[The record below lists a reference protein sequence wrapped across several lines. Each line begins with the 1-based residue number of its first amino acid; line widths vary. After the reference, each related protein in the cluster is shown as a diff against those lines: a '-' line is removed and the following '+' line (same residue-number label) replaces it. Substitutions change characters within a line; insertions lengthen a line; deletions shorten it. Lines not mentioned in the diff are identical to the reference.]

1 VDEPQKTTSE
11 ITDAERPGVAAG
23 AATPEP
29 EPVEDP
35 PSAALNPSGAVPAP
49 EAAAPARR
57 GAVEGISRL
66 GSVEAYWELSEPA
79 FDNSPNQKFFY
90 PFAQHQEALIRLEY
104 AVRHRK
110 GCALLTGEDGSGKTM
125 LVRRL
130 LHRLE
135 RERYDV
141 GLVATPCGNAVE
153 FLTEVLYQ
161 LGVET
166 RAESKLG
173 LLHVLSD
180 LLFHNYQ
187 AGRDTLIVIEEA
199 QLIEHASVFEELRL
213 LTNVQTDDRF
223 LATVLLV
230 GSRALQ
236 ETLRHLGHVEQ
247 RIAIRCHLG
256 TLDLAQTASY
266 IAHRLKIA
274 GLLSRIFT
282 DDAIEL
288 IFKLSGGAPRK
299 INNICDTALMV
310 GYNTFALEIDPKIVA
325 DCAKTP
331 ERAPGEEPSGSS
343 SSGADPATDEAP
355 PGGGRPVD
363 AAAPKDPW
371 WPHKYL

>member
-1 VDEPQKTTSE
+1 M
-11 ITDAERPGVAAG
+11 
-23 AATPEP
+23 
-29 EPVEDP
+29 
-35 PSAALNPSGAVPAP
+35 
-49 EAAAPARR
+49 
-57 GAVEGISRL
+57 
-66 GSVEAYWELSEPA
+66 SVEAYWELSEPA
-79 FDNSPNQKFFY
+79 FDNSPNPKFFY

-110 GCALLTGEDGSGKTM
+110 GCALLTGEDGCGKTL

-166 RAESKLG
+166 RAEGKLG
-173 LLHVLSD
+173 LVHALSD

-230 GSRALQ
+230 GSRALR

-256 TLDLAQTASY
+256 ALDLAQTASY

-274 GLLSRIFT
+274 GSLSRIFT

-288 IFKLSGGAPRK
+288 IFKLSGGAPRQ
-299 INNICDTALMV
+299 INNICDITLMV
-310 GYNTFALEIDPKIVA
+310 GYNTRALEIDPKIVA
-325 DCAKTP
+325 DCAETP
-331 ERAPGEEPSGSS
+331 ERASGEEPSESS
-343 SSGADPATDEAP
+343 SLGARPATDDAP
-355 PGGGRPVD
+355 PGGRRPVD
-363 AAAPKDPW
+363 AVAPKDPW